1 MAITK
6 IDNGSYP
13 DYVKTS
19 STFAV
24 GTTLEVGYE
33 IMQVMSDIWEQA
45 LCATYWNE
53 EKQCVERAI
62 WIHNGEVDATP
73 EVIAKAKAYIYTKTY
88 DRAFRNAKAEAE
100 MEARYIVKGSKVKV
114 VSGRTAKGLE
124 GPVVVV
130 IQRAYGMGYRAS
142 MENKVAIAKSEV
154 KVKVPASN
162 GKVYENYRDLE
173 WVWAR
178 NCELVE
184 VPAID
189 LESVKERAENEAA
202 YEVRCRKWA
211 APAR

>member
-24 GTTLEVGYE
+24 GTTLEVRCDT
-33 IMQVMSDIWEQA
+33 MQVMSDIWEQA
-45 LCATYWNE
+45 LCATYWDE
-53 EKQCVERAI
+53 EKQCVDRAT

-73 EVIAKAKAYIYTKTY
+73 EVIAKAKAYIYAKAY
-88 DRAFRNAKAEAE
+88 DRAFQKRKAEAE
-100 MEARYIVKGSKVKV
+100 QEAREIIKGSKVKV

-124 GPVVVV
+124 GPVVVM
-130 IQRAYGMGYRAS
+130 IERYYGMGYRARL
-142 MENKVAIAKSEV
+142 EKKVAIAKSEV
-154 KVKVPASN
+154 KVKVPGKN
-162 GKVYENYRDLE
+162 GRVYENYRDLE

-178 NCELVE
+178 NCEVID

-189 LESVKERAENEAA
+189 LESIKEGAANEAE
-202 YEVRCRKWA
+202 YEVKGRRW
-211 APAR
+211 